1 MFWKKSMGKVISE
14 DRVAENILELIK
26 DRYLQI
32 QKVLIILSIT
42 LLGYNMLSQKHFYI
56 FSNYSVYIIF
66 VGSLGILSIISFS
79 LNSILCP
86 LYTWPFPF
94 PSYPFTLCC
103 AKICQVCFPQDYQR
117 HWMCSLLPDMNV
129 SLFLYCFS
137 SLSLLTIS
145 PISLSISLG
154 IFSSCLVLS

>member
-56 FSNYSVYIIF
+56 FSNYSCLWIW
-66 VGSLGILSIISFS
+66 
-79 LNSILCP
+79 LN
-86 LYTWPFPF
+86 YF
-94 PSYPFTLCC
+94 
-103 AKICQVCFPQDYQR
+103 
-117 HWMCSLLPDMNV
+117 LLFQIDHPKQSKEIN
-129 SLFLYCFS
+129 
-137 SLSLLTIS
+137 
-145 PISLSISLG
+145 
-154 IFSSCLVLS
+154 